1 MTLVTTSWPNT
12 VELCRS
18 KISGTNYAE
27 NVVSNAAGIRGGWAV
42 ASVGAE
48 IGTAICLRVGTVIGG
63 LIGGIGGGI
72 GAFRVSRKV
81 SSLFHRKQK

>member
-1 MTLVTTSWPNT
+1 MLPSMVRTNTVVRDMTLVTTSWPDT

-18 KISGTNYAE
+18 RISGTNYAE

-48 IGTAICLRVGTVIGG
+48 IGTAICSGIGIVIG
-63 LIGGIGGGI
+63 
-72 GAFRVSRKV
+72 
-81 SSLFHRKQK
+81 